1 MQTRPRAIEP
11 LAWQA
16 HSADRQA
23 VHTLRSLASMTTKIA
38 EREEISPEAPEFPV
52 EPMTRPGSMHARSGG
67 PWEHCRV
74 RVSLCVHGVVGHR
87 LHAIAYGRRVRAML
101 AAAVEGFNPSTAR
114 RLARVSR
121 NAWALPLAC
130 AVVDD
135 WGLGSGLCMGEE
147 ET

>member
-1 MQTRPRAIEP
+1 MRAVEGRG
-11 LAWQA
+11 
-16 HSADRQA
+16 ST
-23 VHTLRSLASMTTKIA
+23 VVSV
-38 EREEISPEAPEFPV
+38 SP
-52 EPMTRPGSMHARSGG
+52 
-67 PWEHCRV
+67 C
-74 RVSLCVHGVVGHR
+74 
-87 LHAIAYGRRVRAML
+87 AIAYGRRVRAML